1 MSREKDI
8 KNMLYWVVSRG
19 YAPIL
24 ENPDQKAEGF
34 VCDFKGKTAGFT
46 QLYSVC
52 GEEVLQ
58 SGKFYS
64 VDEVYQLM
72 LLEPNWN

>member
-1 MSREKDI
+1 MSKEKDI

-24 ENPDQKAEGF
+24 ENPEQKAEGF

-46 QLYSVC
+46 QLFSVA
-52 GEEVLQ
+52 GEEILQ
-58 SGKFYS
+58 SGKFCT
-64 VDEVYQLM
+64 VDEVYYQYIN
-72 LLEPNWN
+72 EPRL